1 MKESTKALFL
11 RPLLFQETVTIVILV
26 PILVFFFRYISEA
39 VLKNFVPVLMGAS
52 AAANFG
58 LLLGTMTKYLLVKPA
73 IEVMENES
81 STPEEHQRAVRS
93 LSIMPLVESIVI
105 FLRFA
110 LFGNLIATL
119 PIYLK
124 GYIKIPE
131 LLFGINSVVMIGLL
145 AIPIVYLA
153 SENSLVPFYQK
164 CSLKGIVDR
173 DVKLFR
179 MSISQKT
186 LATILLLATPPLG
199 LILGLLYLSMAT
211 GLNMSSL
218 QLGFYVILFETV
230 VLSFVCGILL
240 MKNLSISVGRMSV
253 MFQDMAKGQGDLT
266 KRLQVSGLNE
276 VGELSFWFN
285 EFMGDIEQIVG
296 HVRDTSLELH
306 QAIEDVSSG
315 SRGLT
320 QATQDQAANVQE
332 ISASIE
338 EMNATIQNNATLIGE
353 GRDTSDAITRLIDQ
367 SKHVFAELIKAI
379 EGISLDSKK
388 IGDIV
393 LTVNEVAFHTNLL
406 ALNASVEAARA
417 GEHGKGFAVVAGEVR
432 SLAQRSA
439 GAASEIKALIE
450 GTVGRIKNG
459 DEMMKKTSSS
469 LEELMGRMEF
479 FFRMMEV
486 IGTSSSE
493 QTQNIGELSRAI
505 TQIDGSTQNNAST
518 VEELANTLDNLR
530 SIATVL
536 AEDVQKF
543 KTSQREA

>member
-110 LFGNLIATL
+110 LIGNLIATL

-145 AIPIVYLA
+145 AMPFFYLA

-393 LTVNEVAFHTNLL
+393 LTVNEVAFQTNLL
-406 ALNASVEAARA
+406 ALIASVEAAPGR
-417 GEHGKGFAVVAGEVR
+417 EHGKGFASGGRIGKVSCPALGR
-432 SLAQRSA
+432 CSQRDQ
-439 GAASEIKALIE
+439 GIDE

-469 LEELMGRMEF
+469 LKNSWGAWSF
-479 FFRMMEV
+479 
-486 IGTSSSE
+486 SS
-493 QTQNIGELSRAI
+493 G
-505 TQIDGSTQNNAST
+505 
-518 VEELANTLDNLR
+518 
-530 SIATVL
+530 
-536 AEDVQKF
+536 
-543 KTSQREA
+543 

>member
-1 MKESTKALFL
+1 MKESTKVLFL
-11 RPLLFQETVTIVILV
+11 HPLLFQETVTIVILV
-26 PILVFFFRYISEA
+26 PILLFFFRYISEA
-39 VLKNFVPVLMGAS
+39 VIKNFASVLMGAS

-58 LLLGTMTKYLLVKPA
+58 LILGTMTKYLLVRPA
-73 IEVMENES
+73 IDVMEKGS
-81 STPEEHQRAVRS
+81 FTPDELQRAVRS
-93 LSIMPLVESIVI
+93 ISVLPLIESIVI

-110 LFGNLIATL
+110 LFGNIIATL

-124 GYIKIPE
+124 GYIVMPE
-131 LLFGINSVVMIGLL
+131 FLFGLNSVVMIGLL
-145 AIPIVYLA
+145 ASPIIYLT
-153 SENSLVPFYQK
+153 SENSLAPFYQRFN
-164 CSLKGIVDR
+164 LKGIIDS
-173 DVKLFR
+173 DAKPFR
-179 MSISQKT
+179 MSLSQKT
-186 LATILLLATPPLG
+186 LITILLIATPPLG
-199 LILGLLYLSMAT
+199 LILGLLYLTMAT
-211 GLNMSSL
+211 GLNMASL
-218 QLGFYVILFETV
+218 QMGFYVILFETI
-230 VLSFVCGILL
+230 VLAFVCGLLL
-240 MKNLSISVGRMSV
+240 MKNLSLSVGRMSI
-253 MFQDMAKGQGDLT
+253 MFRDMAKGQGDLT
-266 KRLQVSGLNE
+266 KRLEVTGLNE

-285 EFMGDIEQIVG
+285 EFMEDIEQVVG

-306 QAIEDVSSG
+306 QAIEEVSSG
-315 SRGLT
+315 SRGLS

-332 ISASIE
+332 ISSSIE
-338 EMNATIQNNATLIGE
+338 EMNATIQNNATLISE
-353 GRDTSDAITRLIDQ
+353 GRDSSEVITKLIDH
-367 SKHVFAELIKAI
+367 SKEVFADLMKAI
-379 EGISLDSKK
+379 QGISMDSKK

-450 GTVGRIKNG
+450 GTVSRIKNG
-459 DEMMKKTSSS
+459 DEMMAKTSSS
-469 LEELMGRMEF
+469 LEELMSRMEF

-543 KTSQREA
+543 KTSQREG